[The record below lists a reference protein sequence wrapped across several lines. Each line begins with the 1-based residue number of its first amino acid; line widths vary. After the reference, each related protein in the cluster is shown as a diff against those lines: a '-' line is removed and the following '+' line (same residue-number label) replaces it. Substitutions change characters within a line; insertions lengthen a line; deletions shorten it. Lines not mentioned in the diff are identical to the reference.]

1 MKNGVIMGTRKVTS
15 ELAAMVDNGVLTW
28 EQIARA
34 CLAYMSELDV
44 ADMAHSEE
52 LLDSEDSE

>member
-1 MKNGVIMGTRKVTS
+1 MSDVREITNR
-15 ELAAMVDNGVLTW
+15 LYDLVDEGVLTW
-28 EQIARA
+28 DMIGKA
-34 CLAYMSELDV
+34 CLSYMSELDV

>member
-1 MKNGVIMGTRKVTS
+1 MGTRKVTS
-15 ELAAMVDNGVLTW
+15 ELAAMVDDGLLSW

-34 CLAYMSELDV
+34 CLAYMTELDV